1 MTSETI
7 GKCECINPSDKFE
20 IDKVLTEDI
29 DELDDR
35 IVTIRR
41 TYKEI
46 KEFGASPDELTT
58 RLDSRKSNL
67 KNLLIRVRNTPGCK

>member
-1 MTSETI
+1 MSETI
-7 GKCECINPSDKFE
+7 GKCECINSSDKFE

-35 IVTIRR
+35 LVRIRNN
-41 TYKEI
+41 YKEI
-46 KEFGASPDELTT
+46 KEFGGANPDELTK

-67 KNLLIRVRNTPGCK
+67 KNLLLRVRNTPACK